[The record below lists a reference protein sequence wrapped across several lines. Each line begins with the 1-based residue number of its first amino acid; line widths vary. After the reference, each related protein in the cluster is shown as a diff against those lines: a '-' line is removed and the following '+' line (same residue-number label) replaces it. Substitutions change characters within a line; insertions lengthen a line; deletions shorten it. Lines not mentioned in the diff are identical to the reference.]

1 MRSVGLPMV
10 YLDDFYKAGTDP
22 TLPRHPEL
30 DIVDWD
36 HPDSWDRQAAVDA
49 LERLCREGRA
59 EVPVYDISANGP
71 VGTHVVDV
79 GSQAFVAE
87 GIFAPE
93 LVAELKER
101 GLLLDA
107 IVVQRD
113 RWKNLVRRAARDLKD
128 RRKPPGTILR
138 RGMHLYRVE
147 QEVVDHATTAG
158 CRPLGARETREA
170 LARCRAGR
178 SRLGRGTAGA
188 REDPGAE
195 RRRQPIIMSL
205 SAIDAYPGL
214 ITSLMIR
221 RRWSKGRNEDFIA
234 LTVSHCRSASP

>member
-1 MRSVGLPMV
+1 MGTEDRADHRRVILLAGPSGSGKSTIVRSVGLPMV

-36 HPDSWDRQAAVDA
+36 HPDSWDRGAALEA
-49 LERLCREGRA
+49 LERLCTQGRA

-93 LVAELKER
+93 LVAELAER

-128 RRKPPGTILR
+128 RRKPPGTIMR

-147 QEVVDHATTAG
+147 QDVLDRATAAG
-158 CRPLGARETREA
+158 CRPLGARETRQA
-170 LARCRAGR
+170 LARCRPSA
-178 SRLGRGTAGA
+178 
-188 REDPGAE
+188 PG
-195 RRRQPIIMSL
+195 Q
-205 SAIDAYPGL
+205 G
-214 ITSLMIR
+214 
-221 RRWSKGRNEDFIA
+221 
-234 LTVSHCRSASP
+234 

>member
-1 MRSVGLPMV
+1 MGTEDGLDHRRVILLAGPSGSGKSTIVRSVGLPMV
-10 YLDDFYKAGTDP
+10 YLDDFYKSGTDP
-22 TLPRHPEL
+22 SLPRHPEL

-36 HPDSWDRQAAVDA
+36 HPDSWDRRAALDA

-71 VGTHVVDV
+71 VGTHIVDV
-79 GSQAFVAE
+79 GGQAFVAE

-93 LVAELKER
+93 LVCELTER

-147 QEVVDHATTAG
+147 QEVVDRATAAG

-170 LARCRAGR
+170 LARCRTSAT
-178 SRLGRGTAGA
+178 GTA
-188 REDPGAE
+188 
-195 RRRQPIIMSL
+195 
-205 SAIDAYPGL
+205 
-214 ITSLMIR
+214 
-221 RRWSKGRNEDFIA
+221 
-234 LTVSHCRSASP
+234 